1 MSDTAHHIHVGGVY
15 FLTFFATLYV
25 VNFLMRLW
33 SARHGNNPVAKAI
46 AFGI

>member
-1 MSDTAHHIHVGGVY
+1 MSDVAHHVHVGGVY

-25 VNFLMRLW
+25 INVLLRLW
-33 SARHGNNPVAKAI
+33 TARHGDNPVAKAI